1 MEVYYVLTVL
11 IGFLFFL
18 SEGKKDIELQCAVCR
33 ALVDEVNYGISLVDP
48 KKTVQVGSF
57 RVDGKGDQNTYKKPY
72 ARSEIHLTELFE
84 SICEKFSQYAL
95 TKNSKGGKSVVP
107 TASRDGKGIALKD
120 VTISSDATKQMKY
133 TCETLVEDYEEDM
146 IKVLGT
152 PKTSL
157 EVAEKQI
164 CGDIAEVCT
173 EEDLQ
178 VPMPANEASA
188 YIQDKDQDNDDDDD
202 DDEDGNDKDNEGQK
216 ADEDEISNETKDSTM
231 KEEL

>member
-1 MEVYYVLTVL
+1 MEVYYVVSVL
-11 IGFLFFL
+11 IGFLFYL
-18 SEGKKDIELQCAVCR
+18 AEGKKDKELQCAVCR

-84 SICEKFSQYAL
+84 SICEKFNQYAL

-133 TCETLVEDYEEDM
+133 SCETLVEEYEEDM
-146 IKVLGT
+146 IKVLGK
-152 PKTSL
+152 PDTSL
-157 EVAEKQI
+157 DIAEKQI
-164 CGDIAEVCT
+164 CRDISEMCT
-173 EEDLQ
+173 EEDLE

-188 YIQDKDQDNDDDDD
+188 YIQESDEADDDDD
-202 DDEDGNDKDNEGQK
+202 DDDKDDKDNEEQK
-216 ADEDEISNETKDSTM
+216 GKEDEISNETKDSTM

>member
-1 MEVYYVLTVL
+1 MEVYYIVAVL
-11 IGFLFFL
+11 IGFLLSL
-18 SEGKKDIELQCAVCR
+18 SEGKKDKELQCAVCR

-107 TASRDGKGIALKD
+107 TASRDGQSIALKD

-133 TCETLVEDYEEDM
+133 TCETLVEDYEDDM
-146 IKVLGT
+146 IKVLGK

-164 CGDIAEVCT
+164 CEDIAEVCT

-188 YIQDKDQDNDDDDD
+188 YIQDKDED
-202 DDEDGNDKDNEGQK
+202 DDEDDNEDGNNRENEGQK
-216 ADEDEISNETKDSTM
+216 EDEDEISNETKDSNM

>member
-1 MEVYYVLTVL
+1 MKVYYVIAVL
-11 IGFLFFL
+11 IGFLFYL
-18 SEGKKDIELQCAVCR
+18 VEGKKDQELQCAVCR

-84 SICEKFSQYAL
+84 SICEKFNQYAL

-133 TCETLVEDYEEDM
+133 SCETLVEEYEEDM
-146 IKVLGT
+146 IKVLGK
-152 PKTSL
+152 PDTSL
-157 EVAEKQI
+157 DIAEKQI
-164 CGDIAEVCT
+164 CRDVTEMCT
-173 EEDLQ
+173 EEDLE

-188 YIQDKDQDNDDDDD
+188 YIQESDEADDDDDDD
-202 DDEDGNDKDNEGQK
+202 DDEDDKDKDEQK
-216 ADEDEISNETKDSTM
+216 GKEDEISNETKDSTM